1 MNQMKQKNGKE
12 RFSIKQYF
20 LKENVKNVMK
30 IYTLLIEWQSP
41 ALYIKKKSKVF
52 MAFKLQFRTLNSY
65 TDGVLNLYWKEIQ

>member
-41 ALYIKKKSKVF
+41 ALYIKKKIKGIHG
-52 MAFKLQFRTLNSY
+52 LQASIS
-65 TDGVLNLYWKEIQ
+65 NLKFPHR